1 MSLCF
6 NRHRMARALL
16 LGFVVVL
23 IALPWGAASF
33 SQVLQPRKTD
43 EGPLYV
49 IQPSDIL
56 EISVWKEKDVS
67 REKVIVRPDGR
78 IAIPG
83 AQDIQAAGLNPG
95 QLKEKLEEK
104 LKDIVDIPLVTVIV
118 TAIQSYRVYVSGK
131 VERNGPIV
139 SDTPLNIL
147 QALAIAGRFQDLAK
161 KNEILIVRGSGE
173 NSRTFVFNYDE
184 AVSGTNNSQNM
195 LLQSGDVIVVR

>member
-1 MSLCF
+1 M
-6 NRHRMARALL
+6 
-16 LGFVVVL
+16 
-23 IALPWGAASF
+23 ALPWGAAS
-33 SQVLQPRKTD
+33 SAQVLQPRKTD
-43 EGPLYV
+43 EVPLYV

-56 EISVWKEKDVS
+56 EISVWKEAEVS

-104 LKDIVDIPLVTVIV
+104 LKDIIDIPVVTVIV

-131 VERNGPIV
+131 VERNGPIM

-147 QALAIAGRFQDLAK
+147 QALAIAGRFQDMAK
-161 KNEILIVRGSGE
+161 RKEILIVRGSGE
-173 NSRTFVFNYDE
+173 DTRTFFFNYDA
-184 AVSGTNNSQNM
+184 AVSGTNNNQNM
-195 LLQSGDVIVVR
+195 LLQSGDVIYVP